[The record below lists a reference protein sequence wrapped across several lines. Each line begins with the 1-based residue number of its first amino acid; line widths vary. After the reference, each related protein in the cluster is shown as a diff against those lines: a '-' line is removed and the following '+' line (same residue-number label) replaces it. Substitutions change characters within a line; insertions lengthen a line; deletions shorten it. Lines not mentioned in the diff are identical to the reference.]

1 MADLRDI
8 PEIYPH
14 TVELK
19 LKDLDHRYLVSLAV
33 VKWLEAHKIMNIVDF
48 HLEMNHGVD
57 RIAVL
62 FKKKK
67 HAKTFK
73 EVKKEI
79 RNAATQG

>member
-19 LKDLDHRYLVSLAV
+19 LKDVDDRYPVSLAV
-33 VKWLEAHKIMNIVDF
+33 VKWLEANGIMNIVDF
-48 HLEMNHGVD
+48 HLEMNYGID

-73 EVKKEI
+73 EVKKQV
-79 RNAATQG
+79 RNEAQG